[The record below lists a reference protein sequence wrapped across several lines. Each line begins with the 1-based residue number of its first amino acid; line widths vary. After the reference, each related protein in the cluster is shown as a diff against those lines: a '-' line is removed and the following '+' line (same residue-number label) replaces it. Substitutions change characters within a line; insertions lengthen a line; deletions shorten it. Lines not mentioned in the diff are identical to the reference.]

1 MQFAYEKKMFKINEV
16 AEEFNV
22 NPNVLRFYEKKKL
35 LIQREMIMVIECI
48 QLRTYFSSN
57 RFCYIEKWAF
67 PLVIYQRCLRMMASP
82 LKCFLGSTV
91 S

>member
-57 RFCYIEKWAF
+57 RFYYIEKWAF
-67 PLVIYQRCLRMMASP
+67 PLVIYQGCLRMMASL